1 MKDSRETAGAGKAA
15 ELGVGDGAFDAT
27 ACLQNAC
34 PAAFL
39 EARGLGL
46 KTLGG
51 YAYKGVDIMLSAGQ
65 IYAVRGHN
73 GSGKTA
79 LLLSCAGRMAFS
91 EGRLRVGAAQLPHAR
106 NAVQK
111 SVGLALFKGLND
123 LQESLKVAYAVGA
136 EFELYGRKP
145 EKTAVSAYLRQWQ
158 LRDCANVLVKD
169 LTAEQS
175 LQLGIALACV
185 GKPQMIVVDDIE
197 DQLTKAQ
204 SEQLM
209 EALVALAHGQGTTV
223 MVGCVERDLAAMADG
238 VCYLEKEGA

>member
-73 GSGKTA
+73 GSGKT
-79 LLLSCAGRMAFS
+79 
-91 EGRLRVGAAQLPHAR
+91 
-106 NAVQK
+106 
-111 SVGLALFKGLND
+111 
-123 LQESLKVAYAVGA
+123 
-136 EFELYGRKP
+136 
-145 EKTAVSAYLRQWQ
+145 
-158 LRDCANVLVKD
+158 
-169 LTAEQS
+169 
-175 LQLGIALACV
+175 
-185 GKPQMIVVDDIE
+185 
-197 DQLTKAQ
+197 
-204 SEQLM
+204 
-209 EALVALAHGQGTTV
+209 
-223 MVGCVERDLAAMADG
+223 
-238 VCYLEKEGA
+238 